1 MYPIHSCFTELIW
14 LCFSDSV
21 SRSAKK
27 KEPRVADLVR
37 ASAGLG
43 GGQHE
48 VTGSGGLHVTGP
60 HAEQFK

>member
-1 MYPIHSCFTELIW
+1 MSNSCFTELI
-14 LCFSDSV
+14 CSCISDSV

-27 KEPRVADLVR
+27 KEPGVADLVG

-43 GGQHE
+43 GRQHE

-60 HAEQFK
+60 HPEQLK